1 VSEVLILQNVTAV
14 QFEPARVQGG
24 VDIAVEG
31 SLIQQV
37 GPGLTQKYPQAQV
50 KPMHGRLVMP
60 GIVCS
65 HNHFYSGLARGIMAS
80 IKPCPDFIS
89 TLKNLWWR
97 LDRALDEESLYYSG
111 LVCSLEAIKSGCT
124 AVIDHH
130 ASPNCI
136 AGSLNTLRKGFV
148 EAGLRGI
155 TCYETTQRNGGD
167 AELKAG
173 VAENVAFARQVDA
186 AKTQGDEPYLV
197 EAMIG
202 AHAPFTISNQ
212 GMEWLAE
219 AVQSTGR
226 GLHIHVAEDRYD
238 VSHSHDAHGQDPIER
253 LAAHQLINA
262 RTLVAHGL
270 YLSDADIEI
279 LNAQDAFLVHNPR
292 SNMNNHVGYNAKL
305 AAYRNLALGTDG
317 IGADMFEE
325 LKFAFF
331 KHRDAGGPMW
341 PDSFT
346 RFLWNG
352 NRLLERHFGA
362 RFGKLEAGHKA
373 DLTVCDYD
381 SPTPLVAQ
389 NIGGHL
395 AFGMGAS
402 AVHSVMVE
410 GRLVYENRSFPFD
423 VAPIYAAARE
433 AAAALWQ
440 RMDALDRTGAAP

>member
-1 VSEVLILQNVTAV
+1 MLILQNVTAV
-14 QFEPARVQGG
+14 QFEPALVQGG
-24 VDIAVEG
+24 VDIAIEG
-31 SLIQQV
+31 SLIREV
-37 GPGLTQKYPQAQV
+37 GAALAPKYPQALV

-65 HNHFYSGLARGIMAS
+65 HNHFYSGLARGILAR

-111 LVCSLEAIKSGCT
+111 LVCSLEAIQSGCT

-130 ASPNCI
+130 ASPNYI
-136 AGSLNTLRKGFV
+136 AGSLNTLRRGFL

-155 TCYETTQRNGGD
+155 TCYETTHRNRGD
-167 AELKAG
+167 AEMKAG
-173 VAENVAFARQVDA
+173 VAENVAFSREVDA
-186 AKTQGDEPYLV
+186 AKSHGDEPYLV

-202 AHAPFTISNQ
+202 AHASFTVSTP
-212 GMEWLAE
+212 GMEFLRE
-219 AVQSTGR
+219 AVQTTGR

-238 VSHSHDAHGQDPIER
+238 VSHGHDVHGQDLIER
-253 LAAHQLINA
+253 LAAHGLVNA
-262 RTLVAHGL
+262 KTLVAHGL
-270 YLSDADIEI
+270 YLSDADIEL
-279 LNAQDAFLVHNPR
+279 LNAHDAFLVHNPR
-292 SNMNNHVGYNAKL
+292 SNMNNQVGYNHKL

-331 KHRDAGGPMW
+331 KHRDAGGAMW

-352 NRLLERHFGA
+352 NTLLERHFGK
-362 RFGKLEAGHKA
+362 RFGRLEAGNQA
-373 DLTVCDYD
+373 DLTICDYD
-381 SPTPLVAQ
+381 SPTPLVAP

-395 AFGMGAS
+395 AFGMRAS
-402 AVHSVMVE
+402 AVHSVMVD
-410 GRLVYENRSFPFD
+410 GRMVYENRAFSFD
-423 VAPIYAAARE
+423 VAPIYAAARK

-440 RMDALDRTGAAP
+440 RMDELDRIGAAP

>member
-1 VSEVLILQNVTAV
+1 MLILQNLTAV
-14 QFEPARVQGG
+14 QLEPARVQSG

-31 SLIQQV
+31 SLIHEV
-37 GPGLTQKYPQAQV
+37 GRGLVAQYPQAQV
-50 KPMHGRLVMP
+50 REMQGRLVMP
-60 GIVCS
+60 GIVCA
-65 HNHFYSGLARGIMAS
+65 HNHFYSGLARGIMAT
-80 IKPCPDFIS
+80 IQPCPDFIS

-97 LDRALDEESLYYSG
+97 LDRALDEESLYLSG
-111 LVCSLEAIKSGCT
+111 LICSLEAIKSGCT

-130 ASPNCI
+130 ASPNFV
-136 AGSLNTLRKGFV
+136 AGSLNTLRRGFMQ
-148 EAGLRGI
+148 AGLRGI
-155 TCYETTQRNGGD
+155 TCYETTERNGGA
-167 AELKAG
+167 AELQAG

-186 AKTQGDEPYLV
+186 TKAQGDEPYLV

-202 AHAPFTISNQ
+202 AHAPFTVSSP
-212 GMEWLAE
+212 GMELLRE

-238 VSHSHDAHGQDPIER
+238 VSHGHDVHGQDLIER
-253 LAAHQLINA
+253 LASHGLINA

-270 YLSDADIEI
+270 YLSDADIQI

-325 LKFAFF
+325 LKFAYF
-331 KHRDAGGPMW
+331 KHRDAGGSLW
-341 PDSFT
+341 PDSFA
-346 RFLWNG
+346 RFLFNG
-352 NRLLERHFGA
+352 NTILERSFGA

-373 DLTVCDYD
+373 DLTICDYD

-395 AFGMGAS
+395 AFGMGS
-402 AVHSVMVE
+402 NSVHSVMVD
-410 GRLVYENRSFPFD
+410 GRLVYENRCFPFD
-423 VAPIYAAARE
+423 VASIYAAARQ

-440 RMDALDRTGAAP
+440 RMDELDRSGAAP

>member
-1 VSEVLILQNVTAV
+1 MLILQNVTAV
-14 QFEPARVQGG
+14 QFEPALVQGG
-24 VDIAVEG
+24 VDIAIEG
-31 SLIQQV
+31 SLIREV
-37 GPGLTQKYPQAQV
+37 GAALAPKYPQALV

-65 HNHFYSGLARGIMAS
+65 HNHFYSGLARGILAR

-111 LVCSLEAIKSGCT
+111 LVCSLEAIQSGCT

-130 ASPNCI
+130 ASPNYI
-136 AGSLNTLRKGFV
+136 AGSLNTLRRGFL

-155 TCYETTQRNGGD
+155 TCYETTQRNRGD

-173 VAENVAFARQVDA
+173 VAENVAFSREVDA
-186 AKTQGDEPYLV
+186 AKSHGDEPYLV

-202 AHAPFTISNQ
+202 AHASFTVSTP
-212 GMEWLAE
+212 GMEFLRE
-219 AVQSTGR
+219 AVQTTGR

-238 VSHSHDAHGQDPIER
+238 VSHGHDVHGQDLIER
-253 LAAHQLINA
+253 LAAHGLVNA
-262 RTLVAHGL
+262 KTLVAHGL
-270 YLSDADIEI
+270 YLSDADIEL
-279 LNAQDAFLVHNPR
+279 LNAHDAFLVHNPR
-292 SNMNNHVGYNAKL
+292 SNMNNQVGYNHKL

-331 KHRDAGGPMW
+331 KHRDAGGAMW

-352 NRLLERHFGA
+352 NTLLERHFGK
-362 RFGKLEAGHKA
+362 RFGRLEAGNQA
-373 DLTVCDYD
+373 DLTICDYD
-381 SPTPLVAQ
+381 SPTPLVAP

-395 AFGMGAS
+395 AFGMRAS
-402 AVHSVMVE
+402 AVHSVMVD
-410 GRLVYENRSFPFD
+410 GRMVYENRAFSFD
-423 VAPIYAAARE
+423 VAPIYAAARK

-440 RMDALDRTGAAP
+440 RMDELDRIGAAP